1 MDYWSNFFEVAEIHR
16 KTTQAVTTQFKVQ
29 FAPLPEVLFT
39 DNGPAFDNR
48 DFKIVD
54 NGRLRRLD
62 AYTGDLGRV
71 R

>member
-1 MDYWSNFFEVAEIHR
+1 MYKLKRSID
-16 KTTQAVTTQFKVQ
+16 KV
-29 FAPLPEVLFT
+29 LGTRIET
-39 DNGPAFDNR
+39 NR

-54 NGRLRRLD
+54 NGRLGRLD

>member
-1 MDYWSNFFEVAEIHR
+1 MFNF
-16 KTTQAVTTQFKVQ
+16 
-29 FAPLPEVLFT
+29 
-39 DNGPAFDNR
+39 GPSTFLLRTVNR

-54 NGRLRRLD
+54 NGRLGRLD

>member
-1 MDYWSNFFEVAEIHR
+1 MFDIQGENYLGRTVR
-16 KTTQAVTTQFKVQ
+16 VT
-29 FAPLPEVLFT
+29 
-39 DNGPAFDNR
+39 R

>member
-1 MDYWSNFFEVAEIHR
+1 M
-16 KTTQAVTTQFKVQ
+16 QAPPRLRYACQTFLEYLQRST
-29 FAPLPEVLFT
+29 A
-39 DNGPAFDNR
+39 AIR

>member
-1 MDYWSNFFEVAEIHR
+1 MAARGYEFYPR
-16 KTTQAVTTQFKVQ
+16 
-29 FAPLPEVLFT
+29 VLRVSLMSERSERVRDT
-39 DNGPAFDNR
+39 S

-54 NGRLRRLD
+54 NGRLGRLD

>member
-1 MDYWSNFFEVAEIHR
+1 MLKPSI
-16 KTTQAVTTQFKVQ
+16 
-29 FAPLPEVLFT
+29 
-39 DNGPAFDNR
+39 R

-54 NGRLRRLD
+54 NDRLRRLD

>member
-1 MDYWSNFFEVAEIHR
+1 MHMYSLFVSKSVLVVSFDLASSNRES
-16 KTTQAVTTQFKVQ
+16 VT
-29 FAPLPEVLFT
+29 
-39 DNGPAFDNR
+39 R

-54 NGRLRRLD
+54 NGRLGRLD